1 MQIHEQFLL
10 LHRTFCFHNDIIKY
24 TTWKFNSDGVQLIE
38 IEEENLN
45 NESMFFWYLFP
56 YLFWE
61 RERELG
67 QEDEIYTCKIVKLIF
82 NLFFV
87 IVKNDHLRKRKE
99 KKRIKGCQCQIR
111 NWKKFNLW
119 FAHNSRINKESM
131 KHHK

>member
-1 MQIHEQFLL
+1 MKA
-10 LHRTFCFHNDIIKY
+10 CFSDIY
-24 TTWKFNSDGVQLIE
+24 SLIYFE
-38 IEEENLN
+38 R
-45 NESMFFWYLFP
+45 
-56 YLFWE
+56 E

-111 NWKKFNLW
+111 N
-119 FAHNSRINKESM
+119 
-131 KHHK
+131 